1 MSAPVSRPVRA
12 AAPWWVAATIVLV
25 ALNLRPSVV
34 GVGPVLAEVVADEA
48 LSATA
53 AGVLT
58 ALPVLCF
65 GVLAP
70 VAPRLARRL
79 GIERSLLVAML
90 VLVVGC
96 AVRALPGAVALFG
109 GTVLIGAAIA
119 SGNVL
124 MPALVKRDFAHR
136 TGMMTAAY
144 STSIALGGALGAAA
158 TVPLAHGLG
167 LGWRAALGTWGL
179 WALAAALCWLPQ
191 LRRVARPNGPGPHA
205 TGLYRSAV
213 AWQVTA
219 FMGLQS
225 LGFYATTS
233 WLPAVFVDRGFPAVT
248 AGVLVA
254 TMAMSGIVGGMAA
267 PVLAA
272 RSARQGGLAVGITGT
287 VALGLAGVL
296 VPGAEAIACVVLGV
310 GQGAALGLSMTLMTV
325 RAPDSAH
332 AAQLSGMAQSIGYTM
347 AAAGPFAVGALHD
360 LTGGW
365 TVPLLVLLALLVP
378 QALTGALAGRARHV
392 GVTADGRLARPA
404 RPRGAAGRGR

>member
-1 MSAPVSRPVRA
+1 VSATVGNPGRTSTA
-12 AAPWWVAATIVLV
+12 LPWWVAAAVVLV

-34 GVGPVLAEVVADEA
+34 GVGPLLAEIRADEA
-48 LSATA
+48 LTATA

-65 GVLAP
+65 GLLAP
-70 VAPRLARRL
+70 VAPRLARRI
-79 GIERSLLVAML
+79 GIERALLTALIVLVA
-90 VLVVGC
+90 GC
-96 AVRALPGAVALFG
+96 LVRALPGVVALFG

-136 TGMMTAAY
+136 TGAMTAAY
-144 STSIALGGALGAAA
+144 SAAISVGGAMGAAVTA
-158 TVPLAHGLG
+158 PLADGLG
-167 LGWRAALGTWGL
+167 LGWRAALGSWAL
-179 WALAAALCWLPQ
+179 WAVAAALCWLPQ
-191 LRRVARPNGPGPHA
+191 LRRVGRPPASTAPVVA
-205 TGLYRSAV
+205 LRRSAV

-233 WLPAVFVDRGFPAVT
+233 WLPAVFTDRGYTAAT

-254 TMAMSGIVGGMAA
+254 TMSLTGIAGGLAA

-272 RSARQGGLAVGITGT
+272 RSRRQRWLAIAIGVLVGG
-287 VALGLAGVL
+287 GLAGVL
-296 VPGAEAIACVVLGV
+296 VPGMEAVACIVLGI
-310 GQGAALGLSMTLMTV
+310 GQGAALGLALTLMTV

-332 AAQLSGMAQSIGYTM
+332 AAQLSGMAQCLGYVL

-360 LTGGW
+360 LTDGW
-365 TVPLLVLLALLVP
+365 TVPLLTLLVLQVP
-378 QALTGALAGRARHV
+378 QAIAGVLAGRDKLVAT
-392 GVTADGRLARPA
+392 GD
-404 RPRGAAGRGR
+404 

>member
-1 MSAPVSRPVRA
+1 MSATVGTPDRTRSHL
-12 AAPWWVAATIVLV
+12 PWWVAAAVVLV

-34 GVGPVLAEVVADEA
+34 GVGPLLAEIRADEA

-65 GVLAP
+65 GLLAP
-70 VAPRLARRL
+70 VAPRLARRI
-79 GIERSLLVAML
+79 GIERALLAA
-90 VLVVGC
+90 LVVLIAGC
-96 AVRALPGAVALFG
+96 VVRALPSAVALFG

-136 TGMMTAAY
+136 TGAMTAAY
-144 STSIALGGALGAAA
+144 SASISVGGALGAAA
-158 TVPLAHGLG
+158 TAPLADGLG
-167 LGWRAALGTWGL
+167 LGWRAALGVWAV
-179 WALAAALCWLPQ
+179 WALVATLCWLPQ
-191 LRRVARPNGPGPHA
+191 LRRVARP
-205 TGLYRSAV
+205 TGSPAPVAALRCSAV

-233 WLPAVFVDRGFPAVT
+233 WLPAVFVDRGWSAAT

-254 TMAMSGIVGGMAA
+254 TMSLTGIAGGMAA

-272 RSARQGGLAVGITGT
+272 RSTRQSGLAVGLTAVTAI
-287 VALGLAGVL
+287 GLAGVL
-296 VPGAEAIACVVLGV
+296 VPGLEPVACAVLGV
-310 GQGAALGLSMTLMTV
+310 GQGAALGMALTLMTL

-332 AAQLSGMAQSIGYTM
+332 AAQLSGMAQCLGYTL

-360 LTGGW
+360 LTDGW
-365 TVPLLVLLALLVP
+365 TVPLVLLLVLLVP
-378 QALTGALAGRARHV
+378 QGIAGALAGRNRFV
-392 GVTADGRLARPA
+392 VDG
-404 RPRGAAGRGR
+404 GRSPQPI

>member
-1 MSAPVSRPVRA
+1 MGEVRA
-12 AAPWWVAATIVLV
+12 TVGTPRPTAGPIAWWVGASVVLV
-25 ALNLRPSVV
+25 ALNLRPAVV
-34 GVGPVLAEVVADEA
+34 GVGPLLADIRADEA

-65 GVLAP
+65 GALAP
-70 VAPRLARRL
+70 VAPRLARRI
-79 GIERSLLVAML
+79 GIERALLTA
-90 VLVVGC
+90 LVVLALGSV
-96 AVRALPGAVALFG
+96 VRALPGAAALFG

-119 SGNVL
+119 TGNVL

-136 TGMMTAAY
+136 TGLMTAAY
-144 STSIALGGALGAAA
+144 SASISVGGAMGAALTA
-158 TVPLAHGLG
+158 PLAEGLG
-167 LGWRAALGTWGL
+167 FGWRAALGAWAL
-179 WALAAALCWLPQ
+179 WAIAAALCWLPQ
-191 LRRVARPNGPGPHA
+191 LRRVARPPASAAPVTA
-205 TGLYRSAV
+205 LRRSPI

-233 WLPAVFVDRGFPAVT
+233 WLPAVFTDRGYPPAT

-254 TMAMSGIVGGMAA
+254 TMSLTGIAGGIAA

-272 RSARQGGLAVGITGT
+272 RARRQRSLAVLITATTG
-287 VALGLAGVL
+287 LGLAGML
-296 VPGAEAIACVVLGV
+296 VPGVELVACVVLGI
-310 GQGAALGLSMTLMTV
+310 GQGAALGLALTLMTV

-332 AAQLSGMAQSIGYTM
+332 AAQLSGMAQCLGYIL

-365 TVPLLVLLALLVP
+365 TVPLLVLLVLLAP
-378 QALTGALAGRARHV
+378 QAVVGALAGRDKSVA
-392 GVTADGRLARPA
+392 TAV
-404 RPRGAAGRGR
+404 

>member
-1 MSAPVSRPVRA
+1 MVGVSATVGSPGRTGGPIA
-12 AAPWWVAATIVLV
+12 WWVGASVVLV
-25 ALNLRPSVV
+25 ALNLRPAVV
-34 GVGPVLAEVVADEA
+34 GVGPLLADIRADEA
-48 LSATA
+48 LTATA

-70 VAPRLARRL
+70 VAPRLARQI
-79 GIERSLLVAML
+79 GIERALLSA
-90 VLVVGC
+90 LVVLALGC
-96 AVRALPGAVALFG
+96 VVRALPGAVALFG

-119 SGNVL
+119 TGNVL

-136 TGMMTAAY
+136 TGLMTAAY
-144 STSIALGGALGAAA
+144 SASISVGGAMGAALTA
-158 TVPLAHGLG
+158 PLADGLG
-167 LGWRAALGTWGL
+167 LGWRAALGAWAL
-179 WALAAALCWLPQ
+179 WAVAAAVCWLPQ
-191 LRRVARPNGPGPHA
+191 LRRVARPPASAPPVTA
-205 TGLYRSAV
+205 LRRSAI

-233 WLPAVFVDRGFPAVT
+233 WLPAVFTDRGYPPAT

-254 TMAMSGIVGGMAA
+254 TMSLTGIAGGMVA

-272 RSARQGGLAVGITGT
+272 RSQRQRWLAVLISGT
-287 VALGLAGVL
+287 TALGLAGML
-296 VPGAEAIACVVLGV
+296 VPGVELVACIVLGV
-310 GQGAALGLSMTLMTV
+310 GQGAALGLALTLMTV

-332 AAQLSGMAQSIGYTM
+332 AAQLSGMAQCLGYIL

-365 TVPLLVLLALLVP
+365 TVPLVALLVLMVP
-378 QALTGALAGRARHV
+378 QAVVGALAGRDKSV
-392 GVTADGRLARPA
+392 
-404 RPRGAAGRGR
+404 AA